1 MKKNDGNC
9 LREREK
15 GERGVEKE
23 ERRRSEARKG
33 LRERVRNIERQ
44 EEKESMHY
52 LYVGILYT
60 VYCTTVSK

>member
-23 ERRRSEARKG
+23 ERRRSEARNG
-33 LRERVRNIERQ
+33 LRERERERERVRKIEICK
-44 EEKESMHY
+44 EE
-52 LYVGILYT
+52 
-60 VYCTTVSK
+60 

>member
-23 ERRRSEARKG
+23 ERRRSEARNG
-33 LRERVRNIERQ
+33 LRERERERESKKNRN
-44 EEKESMHY
+44 M
-52 LYVGILYT
+52 
-60 VYCTTVSK
+60 